1 MGYLVNLCSPGVSS
15 GLPKLTVRIKNLA
28 QLGLPKLR
36 SGYLISSTFS
46 VSLQDI
52 QLRKAFRS
60 SQAFDQQVVSRET
73 MPKAM
78 LEVYLNCDKPPPLDK
93 LNPYR

>member
-1 MGYLVNLCSPGVSS
+1 VLQNYFAVLERNL
-15 GLPKLTVRIKNLA
+15 NA
-28 QLGLPKLR
+28 FN
-36 SGYLISSTFS
+36 FS

-52 QLRKAFRS
+52 HLHKPFRS
-60 SQAFDQQVVSRET
+60 LQAFDQQVVARDT

-78 LEVYLNCDKPPPLDK
+78 LEVYLACDKPPPLDK